1 MGAGYGEWLVSESC
15 DVLIVGGGVM
25 GSALAYCL
33 TALDPRL
40 AVTVVERD
48 SAYRTAS
55 SALSAASIRQQY
67 TTPVNIRISQWSLAF
82 LRASADHLAVDDD
95 RPDIGLH
102 EGGYLYLAGSRGAG
116 PLREAHHIQRAHG
129 ADVAL
134 LDPAG
139 LAARFPWLATGDL
152 TLGSFGQSG
161 EGWFDGHRLLTSF
174 ARKARSQGARYRR
187 AEVVG
192 LDRDGRRIRAAL
204 LDDGSRIACGTL
216 VNAAGPWARRVA
228 AMAGI
233 DLPVH
238 ARRRTV
244 FVISCPTPLP
254 GFPLLIDTTGFWIRP
269 EGAAFIAGVVPRDD
283 ADDLPLEPDYGPW
296 DEELWP
302 ALAARV
308 PAFESARLERAWA
321 GYYEMNLFDHNA
333 IVGPHPDVDNLHFV
347 NGFSGHGLQQ
357 APAVGRALAERLTVG
372 AYRSVDLAPLGFERI
387 LAGKPLLEINV
398 IG

>member
-1 MGAGYGEWLVSESC
+1 VSESC

-25 GSALAYCL
+25 GSALAYWL
-33 TALDPRL
+33 TALDPAL

-48 SAYRTAS
+48 PAYRTAS

-67 TTPVNIRISQWSLAF
+67 TTPVNIQISQWSLAF

-102 EGGYLYLAGSRGAG
+102 EGGYLYLAGAQGAG
-116 PLREAHHIQRAHG
+116 LLREAHGIQRAHG

-139 LAARFPWLATGDL
+139 LAARFPWLATEDL
-152 TLGSFGQSG
+152 ALGSFGLSG

-174 ARKARSQGARYRR
+174 ARKARAQGARYRR
-187 AEVVG
+187 AEVIG
-192 LDRDGRRIRAAL
+192 LERQGRRLTAAR
-204 LDDGSRIACGTL
+204 LDEGTRIACGTV

-228 AMAGI
+228 GMAGI

-244 FVISCPTPLP
+244 FVISCPTPLA

-269 EGAAFIAGVVPRDD
+269 EGNTFIAGVVPREDV
-283 ADDLPLEPDYGPW
+283 DDLPLEPDYGPW

-357 APAVGRALAERLTVG
+357 APAVGRALAERLIEG

-387 LAGKPLLEINV
+387 LAGRPLLEINV